1 MLYILALLVAVA
13 QAALV
18 KVDSAD
24 DPLMVYV
31 NGHYQGMTPVIL
43 EFDNG
48 FYRVDFRED
57 EFTGR
62 TMRYSLEVAN
72 QSKGKLTCDWEMD
85 DFRIVWAEDLQR
97 GSSSSSRSS
106 SSTSSTSSTDARREA
121 EARLQAE
128 LERRRQEEEARRA
141 EEEYLDDGDGDWDDV
156 DDIEWAE
163 QDDLYE
169 EESDDRAWEEEER
182 LRRIAEEEEARRRD
196 EERAQDLAAQAAR
209 LEEEARQLEQQARQ
223 RAEEAKRLAAE
234 DARRRAAAEAE
245 RRKEEEARRREEAEA
260 DRLAEQRRREE
271 EAQRKREE
279 EEARKTAEAERRR
292 QEEEERREA
301 EEARRKIEEE
311 RKRREEEARRAVF
324 MPFQEEAEDA
334 MKAGDSRLA
343 LRAYRKS
350 VAAGDD
356 DAETTAA
363 IREIEAT
370 MGTVRVTIKGLV
382 DDAEAT
388 VTIDPPQGEPFV
400 ADAVSGTR
408 HTFSDVPAGV
418 ALDLTIAG
426 TGYQPYEQTV
436 EPIRAR
442 RQARINA
449 ELGWLGLASLELSD
463 WPDGVEVTVTDLGA
477 KHEPSEEGTLQVT
490 AGRLVVALSGPS
502 GKRQFLLELEPDASH
517 AVAVRQELPGAV
529 RLSGIPAGSRL
540 SLDGSPEGAKL
551 STTSVARDAG
561 AQDQGGVGIAE
572 PVLLQNLPPGAY
584 TIGIDHPILG
594 KGAVAFE
601 PEPGETSEV
610 TMVWENMSRAN
621 AVRAARTD
629 WERRKAKSLK
639 MPLAHKAAI
648 GTAGASLAV
657 AGVSTVM
664 LLESLGDRSSLG
676 DITDSY
682 DQAMADGDYDTAHD
696 LYPQQTAL
704 QDSLRSANS
713 VTLGGLTLTAAGLG
727 VSGTLYLRGR
737 AKKRG
742 VEEWDLW
749 SLTDLPSAP
758 DPVILTPPADPEPK
772 RSKEKKTPEAEETE
786 ESNVGEGFT
795 PSRTDD
801 ETEEVEESDVGEEF
815 TPSPTENEPE
825 DTPEPEPE
833 DPAPEPKPEDDEFY
847 IGPEDSFD
855 PDFSPEEE
863 DFEMEG
869 TTPAADEE
877 GG

>member
-24 DPLMVYV
+24 DPLLVYV

-85 DFRIVWAEDLQR
+85 DFRMIWAEDLQR
-97 GSSSSSRSS
+97 SGSSSSSSSSSSRSS
-106 SSTSSTSSTDARREA
+106 SSSGTDARREA

-128 LERRRQEEEARRA
+128 LERRRREEEARLA
-141 EEEYLDDGDGDWDDV
+141 EEEYLDDGDEDDWEDV
-156 DDIEWAE
+156 DDIEWADE
-163 QDDLYE
+163 TDPYQD
-169 EESDDRAWEEEER
+169 ESDDLAWEEEER

-196 EERAQDLAAQAAR
+196 QERSRDLAAEAAR
-209 LEEEARQLEQQARQ
+209 LEEEARQLEEQARQ
-223 RAEEAKRLAAE
+223 RAQEAKRLAAE

-245 RRKEEEARRREEAEA
+245 RREEEEDRRRAEAEA
-260 DRLAEQRRREE
+260 ERQAEQRRREE
-271 EAQRKREE
+271 QAARKREE

-292 QEEEERREA
+292 QEEEDRREA

-311 RKRREEEARRAVF
+311 RERREEEARRAVF
-324 MPFQEEAEDA
+324 MPFRNEAEAA
-334 MKAGDSRLA
+334 MKAGDTRLA

-350 VAAGDD
+350 VAAGDN
-356 DAETTAA
+356 DAETAA
-363 IREIEAT
+363 QIKEIEAAS
-370 MGTVRVTIKGLV
+370 GSLRITVKGLV
-382 DDAEAT
+382 EDATAT
-388 VTIDPPQGEPFV
+388 VTIDPPQGEPFD
-400 ADAVSGTR
+400 ADAVSGSR
-408 HTFSDVPAGV
+408 YTFSDVPAGV

-442 RQARINA
+442 RQARVNA
-449 ELGWLGLASLELSD
+449 ELGWLGLATLELSD
-463 WPDGVEVTVTDLGA
+463 WPEGVEVAVTDLGG

-529 RLSGIPAGSRL
+529 RLAGIPAGSRL
-540 SLDGSPEGAKL
+540 SLTGSPEGAKL
-551 STTSVARDAG
+551 TTTAVPRDAG
-561 AQDQGGVGIAE
+561 AQDQDGVGIAE
-572 PVLLQNLPPGAY
+572 PVLLQNLPPGEY
-584 TIGIDHPILG
+584 TVGIDHPILG
-594 KGAVAFE
+594 KGAVSFE

-610 TMVWENMSRAN
+610 SMVWETMSRAKG
-621 AVRAARTD
+621 VRAARAD
-629 WERRKAKSLK
+629 WERRKARSLK
-639 MPLAHKAAI
+639 IPLAHKLAM
-648 GTAGASLAV
+648 GTAGASVAV
-657 AGVSTVM
+657 AGVSTAM
-664 LLESLGDRSSLG
+664 LLKSLGDRSSLS
-676 DITDSY
+676 DITDTY
-682 DQAMADGDYDTAHD
+682 DQALTDGDYETAHD

-713 VTLGGLTLTAAGLG
+713 VSLGGLTLTAAGLG

-749 SLTDLPSAP
+749 ALTDLPSAP
-758 DPVILTPPADPEPK
+758 DPVILTPPVEPK
-772 RSKEKKTPEAEETE
+772 PERKKEKKA
-786 ESNVGEGFT
+786 
-795 PSRTDD
+795 
-801 ETEEVEESDVGEEF
+801 
-815 TPSPTENEPE
+815 
-825 DTPEPEPE
+825 PEPEPE
-833 DPAPEPKPEDDEFY
+833 PEAEDAEEAPDPEPEAPAEAPEEPAPEEAPEEPKIDPDSDDFY
-847 IGPEDSFD
+847 IGPDEAFE

-869 TTPAADEE
+869 TSTTGGEE
-877 GG
+877 